1 MTNSRSCFIL
11 GLPAAGKTSY
21 LSALAYSLQQ
31 GKVETKL
38 HWNKYSGN
46 QQYLANLST
55 TWAAAEP
62 VLRTS
67 IANQQNCLSLCLN
80 DQDNNV
86 YNVMFPDLSGE
97 TFQKQY
103 TDREI
108 EASLAK
114 SITDCEG
121 ILLFINPQQIVEPTL
136 ISELPLRPRQLA
148 AEEENIAER
157 NPTQDDPTEVQ
168 LVSLLQDVMYLRSGN
183 ICSLII
189 IISAWDTV
197 KEYETIPEKFVSKRL
212 PFLWQFIKT
221 NESIFSTSFYGV
233 SAQGGSYETP
243 EQSELLISQHMK
255 KPVERILV
263 VNFHGEESH
272 DITLPLW
279 EAVNQVSER

>member
-55 TWAAAEP
+55 TWVAAEP
-62 VLRTS
+62 VSRTS
-67 IANQQNCLSLCLN
+67 IANQQNCLSLYLN
-80 DQDNNV
+80 DQNNNI
-86 YNVMFPDLSGE
+86 YNVTFPDLSGE

-121 ILLFINPQQIVEPTL
+121 ILLFINPQKIVEPVL
-136 ISELPLRPRQLA
+136 ISDLPLEPRQLESGEA
-148 AEEENIAER
+148 NIAER

-168 LVSLLQDVMYLRSGN
+168 LISLLQDIMFLRSGN
-183 ICSLII
+183 KCSLII

-197 KEYETIPEKFVSKRL
+197 KEYETIPEEFVSKRL

-221 NESIFSTSFYGV
+221 NDSIFSTSFYGV
-233 SAQGGSYETP
+233 SAQGGSYETA
-243 EQSELLISQHMK
+243 EQSEILVSQHMER
-255 KPVERILV
+255 PVERILV
-263 VNFHGEESH
+263 VDFQGKESH

-279 EAVNQVSER
+279 EAVNQVSEI